1 MMKPAYL
8 GFLLLICGFVLP
20 ACIHVHPGKAAFAD
34 EHGVTEGHRG
44 DERRGNPRTEQLIN
58 RLEDLQREIE
68 MVERELEEMTRV
80 PHARRGDDDGGRSS
94 GRSQEGCPAC
104 GEGQSKEGHGGM
116 RDRTGRRGVRAWE
129 GGRGGE
135 GSARTPSPAGR
146 RRGGRRAPPPG
157 WRRSRASRPGRPCRR
172 CCPWPPPG
180 LIVGFAG
187 CKKSEID
194 QILSDLDD
202 ILMRVAEIFH

>member
-1 MMKPAYL
+1 MKPAYL

-116 RDRTGRRGVRAWE
+116 MMLRTPELVRVTPFGQSKEGHGGMMKGRTGMPGRGGMKMGRTGMP
-129 GGRGGE
+129 GGRGM
-135 GSARTPSPAGR
+135 
-146 RRGGRRAPPPG
+146 
-157 WRRSRASRPGRPCRR
+157 
-172 CCPWPPPG
+172 
-180 LIVGFAG
+180 
-187 CKKSEID
+187 K
-194 QILSDLDD
+194 
-202 ILMRVAEIFH
+202 M